1 MSSQSKDISD
11 LARWVREVGAWK
23 SEHRRLRELLG
34 QIDAT
39 LRQRERAVED
49 ALWIRAHAVDANEAR
64 GAEKSLGQALAAVE
78 REQSQTRER
87 LEAICSSFEAVKIE
101 SSRAITMPEE
111 RTPQHATEPVS
122 ELKDEDRLREANRG
136 SFPASDPPSFNPGR
150 A

>member
-1 MSSQSKDISD
+1 MSSQSKDVSD

-49 ALWIRAHAVDANEAR
+49 ALWVRAHAADANEAR
-64 GAEKSLGQALAAVE
+64 GAEKTLRQALAAVE
-78 REQSQTRER
+78 REQAQTRER
-87 LEAICSSFEAVKIE
+87 LKTICTSLEAVKIE
-101 SSRAITMPEE
+101 SSLAITMPEE
-111 RTPQHATEPVS
+111 HTPQHASGPAK
-122 ELKDEDRLREANRG
+122 ELKDEERLEEANRE